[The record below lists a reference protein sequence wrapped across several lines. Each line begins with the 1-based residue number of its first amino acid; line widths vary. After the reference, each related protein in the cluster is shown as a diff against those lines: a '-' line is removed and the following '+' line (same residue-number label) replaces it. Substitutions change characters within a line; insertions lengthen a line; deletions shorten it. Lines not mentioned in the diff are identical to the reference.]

1 MLAFL
6 FGEIMNDLKE
16 KTAKQLAENTLLA
29 FVEAGIPVDVLMRF
43 MQVMTKAIWSELNKK
58 ERIDFLLNI
67 NKAMGGEAIT
77 LKEETLH

>member
-1 MLAFL
+1 
-6 FGEIMNDLKE
+6 MNDHKE
-16 KTAKQLAENTLLA
+16 KVAKQLAENTLLA
-29 FVEAGIPVDVLMRF
+29 FAEAGVPVDVLMRF
-43 MQVMTKAIWSELNKK
+43 MRVMTKAIWSGLSKE